1 MGLEASHML
10 QWKSNCAGLLACLL
24 VFLLPA
30 ILLPQEKI
38 PFFTQLLGDTKQ
50 KIYEIRYG
58 KDGLPEGNLYEA
70 DTLHAGE
77 EPVLAIRSEQK
88 KNLYFKGYVGGTYAN
103 GVWEPLSGESYR
115 GTSSGM
121 LEWLAKKNFDPLTQ
135 TAQYYAL
142 GDEEDKP
149 EANRVY
155 VENTGSIALL
165 HLCAC
170 FAEKRS
176 QPAARHRRKKI
187 SFWTQKA
194 CLENRTTV

>member
-1 MGLEASHML
+1 MEEQLCRASGLPSGFPASG
-10 QWKSNCAGLLACLL
+10 NTAAAGKDS
-24 VFLLPA
+24 V
-30 ILLPQEKI
+30 
-38 PFFTQLLGDTKQ
+38 FTQLLGDTKQ

-70 DTLHAGE
+70 DTLHTGE

-88 KNLYFKGYVGGTYAN
+88 KNVYFKGYVGGTYAN

-155 VENTGSIALL
+155 VENTGASRYYIYAPASL
-165 HLCAC
+165 
-170 FAEKRS
+170 EKITTRG
-176 QPAARHRRKKI
+176 AASEKKI
-187 SFWTQKA
+187 SFWPQKD

>member
-1 MGLEASHML
+1 MRFG
-10 QWKSNCAGLLACLL
+10 
-24 VFLLPA
+24 
-30 ILLPQEKI
+30 
-38 PFFTQLLGDTKQ
+38 
-50 KIYEIRYG
+50 YG

-88 KNLYFKGYVGGTYAN
+88 KNLYFKGLCRRNVCEWRMG
-103 GVWEPLSGESYR
+103 PLSGESYR

-149 EANRVY
+149 EA
-155 VENTGSIALL
+155 TGFMWKIREHRATTFMRLL
-165 HLCAC
+165 
-170 FAEKRS
+170 R
-176 QPAARHRRKKI
+176 
-187 SFWTQKA
+187 
-194 CLENRTTV
+194 

>member
-1 MGLEASHML
+1 MTGLELGSKSHA

-70 DTLHAGE
+70 DTLHTGE

-88 KNLYFKGYVGGTYAN
+88 KNVYFKGYVGGTYAN
-103 GVWEPLSGESYR
+103 GV
-115 GTSSGM
+115 
-121 LEWLAKKNFDPLTQ
+121 
-135 TAQYYAL
+135 
-142 GDEEDKP
+142 
-149 EANRVY
+149 
-155 VENTGSIALL
+155 
-165 HLCAC
+165 
-170 FAEKRS
+170 
-176 QPAARHRRKKI
+176 
-187 SFWTQKA
+187 
-194 CLENRTTV
+194 